1 MPKLKIALIEEGKV
15 PADERIAFTPDQCV
29 LIQNTFPCQV
39 FVQRSRVRRI
49 KDEEY
54 EKAGI
59 TLTDDV
65 SHCDVLF
72 GIKEIPNDRL
82 LEGKT
87 YVFFSHTIKKQPHN
101 RKLLQKVLEKNIQL
115 IDYECMTNDKGFRL
129 LGFGKYAGI
138 VGTYN
143 GLRMIGL
150 KKGLYDLKKAHDCA
164 DQNELH
170 RELKKVKLPA
180 LKICLTGMG
189 RVASGALEILRE
201 LNIRQVDVSTYLNET
216 FEEAVFVQLD
226 VTDYNRR
233 KDGKTG
239 EMMEFFRQPEL
250 YVSDFQR
257 FYRETDFYI
266 TCHFW
271 DPKSPL
277 IYTKEQMAFP
287 DFKIKFVSDISCDI
301 PGPVAS
307 TIRTSTISDP
317 FYGVDRKSGKEVDFK
332 NPQAISV
339 MAVDNL
345 PCELPVDASRDFGEQ
360 LIQQVLPSFFNGD
373 EGGMLKRA
381 TIAINGE
388 LTDKFKYLQDYVS
401 GK

>member
-1 MPKLKIALIEEGKV
+1 MPDLKIALLQEGKT
-15 PADERIAFTPDQCV
+15 PADERVAFTPDQC
-29 LIQNTFPCQV
+29 LLLMKYFPCRI
-39 FVQRSRVRRI
+39 FVQRSKVRRI
-49 KDEEY
+49 KDDEY
-54 EKAGI
+54 SELGI
-59 TLTDDV
+59 TLVDNVGD
-65 SHCDVLF
+65 CDILF
-72 GIKEIPNDRL
+72 GIKEVPKDEL
-82 LEGKT
+82 LSGKT

-101 RKLLQKVLEKNIQL
+101 QKLIQKVIENKIKL
-115 IDYECMTNDKGFRL
+115 IDYECMTNEKGFRL

-143 GLRMIGL
+143 GLRMIGK

-170 RELKKVKLPA
+170 RELTKVKLPPM
-180 LKICLTGMG
+180 KICLTGMG

-201 LNIRQVDVSTYLNET
+201 LNIRQVDVNAYLKES
-216 FEEAVFVQLD
+216 FSEAVFTQLD

-233 KDGKTG
+233 KDGKKG
-239 EMMEFFRQPEL
+239 EMMEFFREPEL
-250 YVSDFQR
+250 YVFDFQR
-257 FYRETDFYI
+257 FSNVTDFYI

-271 DPKSPL
+271 DPRSPM
-277 IYTKEQMAFP
+277 IFTKEQMKL
-287 DFKIKFVSDISCDI
+287 DEFKIRFVSDISCDI

-317 FYGVDRKSGKEVDFK
+317 FYGVDRMTGLETDFD
-332 NPQAISV
+332 NSEAIAV

-360 LIQQVLPSFFNGD
+360 LIQQVMPSFFNGD
-373 EGGMLKRA
+373 KDGILKRA
-381 TIAINGE
+381 TIAENGE
-388 LTDKFKYLQDYVS
+388 LTEKFNYLKDFAS

>member
-1 MPKLKIALIEEGKV
+1 MPDIKIALLQEGKI
-15 PADERIAFTPDQCV
+15 PADERVAFTPDQC
-29 LIQNTFPCQV
+29 LFLMKSFPCQV
-39 FVQRSRVRRI
+39 FVQRSKVRRI

-54 EKAGI
+54 MAAGI
-59 TLTDDV
+59 TLVDDV
-65 SHCDVLF
+65 SDCDVLF
-72 GIKEIPNDRL
+72 GIKEVPKEQL
-82 LEGKT
+82 LPGKA

-101 RKLLQKVLEKNIQL
+101 QLLLQKVLEHKIKL
-115 IDYECMTNDKGFRL
+115 IDYECMTNEKGFRL

-143 GLRMIGL
+143 GLRMIGR
-150 KKGLYDLKKAHDCA
+150 KKGLYDLKKAHDCS

-170 RELKKVKLPA
+170 LELKKVKLPA
-180 LKICLTGMG
+180 MKICLTGMG

-201 LNIRQVDVSTYLNET
+201 INIRQVDVNTYLNED
-216 FEEAVFVQLD
+216 FNEAVFTQLD

-233 KDGKTG
+233 KDGMKG
-239 EMMEFFRQPEL
+239 EMMEFFREPEQ

-257 FYRETDFYI
+257 FYSTTDFYI

-271 DPKSPL
+271 DPRSPL
-277 IYTKEQMAFP
+277 IYNKEQMKS
-287 DFKIKFVSDISCDI
+287 DEFKIRFVSDISCDI

-307 TIRTSTISDP
+307 TIRTSTITDP
-317 FYGVDRKSGKEVDFK
+317 FYGVDRMTGLETDFDDFE
-332 NPQAISV
+332 AIAV

-360 LIQQVLPSFFNGD
+360 LIQQVMPSFFNGD
-373 EGGMLKRA
+373 KDAILKRA
-381 TIAINGE
+381 TITENGE
-388 LTDKFKYLQDYVS
+388 LTEKFSYLKDYAS

>member
-1 MPKLKIALIEEGKV
+1 MPDLKIALLQEGKT
-15 PADERIAFTPDQCV
+15 PADERVAFTPDQC
-29 LIQNTFPCQV
+29 LLLMKYFPCRI
-39 FVQRSRVRRI
+39 FVQRSKVRRI
-49 KDEEY
+49 KDDEY
-54 EKAGI
+54 SELGI
-59 TLTDDV
+59 TLVDNVGD
-65 SHCDVLF
+65 CDILF
-72 GIKEIPNDRL
+72 GIKEVPKDEL
-82 LEGKT
+82 LSGKT

-101 RKLLQKVLEKNIQL
+101 QKLIQKVIENKIKL
-115 IDYECMTNDKGFRL
+115 IDYECMTNEKGFRL

-143 GLRMIGL
+143 GLRMIGK

-170 RELKKVKLPA
+170 RELTKVKLPPM
-180 LKICLTGMG
+180 KICLTGMG

-201 LNIRQVDVSTYLNET
+201 LNIRQVDVNAYLKES
-216 FEEAVFVQLD
+216 FSEAVFTQLD

-233 KDGKTG
+233 KDGKKG
-239 EMMEFFRQPEL
+239 EMMEFFREPEL
-250 YVSDFQR
+250 YVFDFQR
-257 FYRETDFYI
+257 FSNVTDFYI

-271 DPKSPL
+271 DPRSPM
-277 IYTKEQMAFP
+277 IFTKEQMKL
-287 DFKIKFVSDISCDI
+287 DEFKIRFVSDISCDI

-317 FYGVDRKSGKEVDFK
+317 FYGVDRMTGLETDFD
-332 NPQAISV
+332 NSEAIAV

-360 LIQQVLPSFFNGD
+360 LIQQVMPSFFNGD
-373 EGGMLKRA
+373 KDGILKRA
-381 TIAINGE
+381 TIAENGE
-388 LTDKFKYLQDYVS
+388 LTEKFNYLKDFAL